1 MDTTKRPNLQLV
13 REAGIETT
21 TATANSEEDWI
32 EEIDESTLPPNAWQ
46 CILYAINLSST
57 FPRYFF
63 PPQFNI
69 NAYANSETI
78 STNAGLS

>member
-46 CILYAINLSST
+46 QEVDSLIQLNHEVFEERRALL
-57 FPRYFF
+57 
-63 PPQFNI
+63 
-69 NAYANSETI
+69 ETEPDSI
-78 STNAGLS
+78 A

>member
-21 TATANSEEDWI
+21 TATANREEDWI

-46 CILYAINLSST
+46 QEVDSLIQLNHEVVEERRALL
-57 FPRYFF
+57 
-63 PPQFNI
+63 
-69 NAYANSETI
+69 ETEPDSI
-78 STNAGLS
+78 A